1 MSEKTNEEL
10 KAENEKL
17 KAKNKEQ
24 EILINYLETKMCILI
39 NKVFKLENNNKRL

>member
-24 EILINYLETKMCILI
+24 EILINYLENKMCILI
-39 NKVFKLENNNKRL
+39 NKVYNLQNKRL